1 MVEGV
6 DDVYYSNKI
15 VVQEIKDAAKRESGD
30 STTSG
35 NDALVFT
42 VVRIKL
48 VVIFQS
54 TSLMQLRLL
63 QTGLMTVRRLLR

>member
-1 MVEGV
+1 MALGGVANQLRILAKPSVYIESYFQSTKGLVEGV

-42 VVRIKL
+42 ECY
-48 VVIFQS
+48 
-54 TSLMQLRLL
+54 
-63 QTGLMTVRRLLR
+63 

>member
-15 VVQEIKDAAKRESGD
+15 VVQEIKDAAKRASGD
-30 STTSG
+30 TTTSG

-42 VVRIKL
+42 NATDKGGTLAEYQLNADYNHYKL
-48 VVIFQS
+48 D
-54 TSLMQLRLL
+54 
-63 QTGLMTVRRLLR
+63 